1 MSSAIKHAVVIG
13 GGRGIG
19 EAISRRLVEDGFSIT
34 IVDRLQDETAAL
46 AAKLRA
52 AGYSAGAIAADIA
65 DADQMEAL
73 GQILKQELRGAGIM
87 AAVNSVGIFDERAT
101 VLNTSVESFRRV
113 INVNLIG
120 AFLFSKAVAPILGP
134 NASMVHIGSV
144 NQILAGNDL
153 GAYKV
158 SKAGLHMMCRNLA
171 LELAADPRR
180 IRVNIVAPGWVD
192 TPGERQVLK
201 AEKGKPHPLDDDSK
215 LEYIPLHR
223 RTLPSEIADAV
234 GFLCSPRASAITGQT
249 IYVDGGITT
258 YARPN

>member
-1 MSSAIKHAVVIG
+1 MSSIKHAVVIG

-19 EAISRRLVEDGFSIT
+19 EAIVRRLAEDGYSIT
-34 IVDRLQDETAAL
+34 IVDRLQAETAAL

-52 AGYSAGAIAADIA
+52 AGHSAGAVAADIA
-65 DADQMEAL
+65 DPDQMAAL
-73 GQILKQELRGAGIM
+73 GAILKQELGSAGLA
-87 AAVNSVGIFDERAT
+87 AAVNSVGIFDERAN

-113 INVNLIG
+113 IDVNLIG
-120 AFLFSKAVAPILGP
+120 AFLFSKAVAPLLAPGG
-134 NASMVHIGSV
+134 SLVHIGSV
-144 NQILAGNDL
+144 NQILAGRDL

-158 SKAGLHMMCRNLA
+158 SKAGLHMMSRCLA

-180 IRVNIVAPGWVD
+180 VRVNIVAPGWVD

-215 LEYIPLHR
+215 LDYIPLHR

-258 YARPN
+258 YASPE